1 MNNLVDIYIASVDY
15 YEILFNLS
23 IIICS
28 YFASDKHEILCI
40 HLRMSSFIT
49 EQIFKTFFCSYE
61 PLYQISNT
69 DVNDL
74 VT

>member
-49 EQIFKTFFCSYE
+49 EQTFFENFFAAMSHC
-61 PLYQISNT
+61 IK
-69 DVNDL
+69 L
-74 VT
+74 VILMLMI